1 MIQSLTGDLWGYKK
15 MRPKLSWQ
23 IKTKILN
30 EDVHHKGK
38 SCNHGTEKVGKEKG
52 DMNTLL

>member
-1 MIQSLTGDLWGYKK
+1 

-38 SCNHGTEKVGKEKG
+38 VATMAQKSG
-52 DMNTLL
+52 